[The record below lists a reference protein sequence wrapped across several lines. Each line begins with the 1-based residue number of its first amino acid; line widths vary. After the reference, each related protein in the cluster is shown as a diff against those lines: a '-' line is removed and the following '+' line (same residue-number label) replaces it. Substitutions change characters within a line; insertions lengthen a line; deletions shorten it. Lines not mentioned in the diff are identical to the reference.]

1 MEGKNRA
8 KVTRI
13 RTLSLNIMSVLWM
26 PDTMFHDMSKL
37 ARLMAEEADMLFMGS
52 LVN

>member
-1 MEGKNRA
+1 
-8 KVTRI
+8 
-13 RTLSLNIMSVLWM
+13 M

-37 ARLMAEEADMLFMGS
+37 ARLIAEEVDILFMGS